1 MSQQAIRT
9 DFIAA
14 SPFWI
19 SLVYVPILAFAG
31 WQGGAWLWLTPIY
44 GWWATSLIDFVT
56 GLRTDNPDT
65 ATPDET

>member
-14 SPFWI
+14 LPFWI

-31 WQGGAWLWLTPIY
+31 WQGGVWLWLTLIY
-44 GWWATSLIDFVT
+44 GWWATSLIDFVA
-56 GLRTDNPDT
+56 GLQTDNPDRNI
-65 ATPDET
+65 